1 MIIVHISQIKKL
13 TDREIDKILSSL
25 SHTALT
31 RINRKRNEAQRH
43 ASLCALSLIPREM
56 QQDLDY
62 TENGR
67 PFFKTLDADISIS
80 HSKKYA
86 AVAISTSKFESVG
99 VDVEE
104 INKTIHSNSLLRF
117 FTENE
122 RVSVENGTP
131 EIEIWTKKEA
141 LFKYLKNDDINFI
154 SLDSTQAV
162 QSFNVEKLDG
172 ALLAVCA
179 DSKEEIEFIY
189 K

>member
-1 MIIVHISQIKKL
+1 MITVYIKRIENISENEKQNI
-13 TDREIDKILSSL
+13 INSL
-25 SHTALT
+25 SDSAKERL
-31 RINRKRNEAQRH
+31 NKKRNEAQRH
-43 ASLCALSLIPREM
+43 TSLCALSLIPREM

-162 QSFNVEKLDG
+162 QSFTVEKLDG